1 MQTKIYI
8 VFCFC
13 LFCTVSFSQNTVSGK
28 ITTEEG
34 TSLSGSHV
42 HIGTKT
48 VSSNV
53 SGDYLIKR
61 LPSGNVKVFVSYVGF
76 QPIDT
81 LVNLNGD
88 QVLDFTLKVKTD
100 QLQEVVIRQKAN
112 KLNKSLLEQNIK
124 TATIEKFSN
133 QTLGDVLKEIS
144 GVSSL
149 KTGSTVVKP
158 VINGLFGSRVPM
170 INNNVRLED
179 QQWGTEHA
187 PNFDINA
194 AGKITVIK
202 GASGLQY
209 GGDAVGGL
217 VIIEPV
223 LVKKDTLFGKT
234 ILNLASNGR
243 GGSISSSLH
252 KGNDKGW
259 SWNALG
265 TFKYS
270 GDREASDY
278 VLSNSGNREANF
290 SGDVKF
296 TGKKYDISGYYSFY
310 NTTIGILSASHTG
323 NVNDLYNSITNKTP
337 SVINDFTYTIRNPKQ
352 KVQHHLAKM
361 NYNYYFDET
370 ASLAVQYSFQFNK
383 RLEFDVRRGDFN
395 DVAALDLE
403 LTTHAINVDYKKAL
417 HDWNFKTG
425 LNSSIQNNFANPAT
439 GIKPLIPNFD
449 RIEFG
454 TYGILSYNVSDSFSL
469 ETGLRYDYS
478 RVDAAKF
485 YLKSRWEERGYTNE
499 FADFKVGEQG
509 NQWLTRPGFTF
520 HNISASAGFHK
531 EFEAD
536 LNWYSNISL
545 ATRNPNPSEFFSD
558 GLHHSTGIIELGDLA
573 LDKEQAVKLSTTL
586 QKKWTAF
593 SVEVN
598 PFINSIRNFMFL
610 RPVGFETTIR
620 GAFPVWEHQ
629 QTNARLAG
637 VDVQT
642 HWKISKQ
649 WQHDFTL
656 AYVNGKDI
664 TNKQSLIDIPPL
676 NLSNKV
682 QFSNREWHD
691 LKLELKSEIVLRQK
705 QFPDNN
711 FTTNIVVNDELTPVM
726 VDISTPPPGYQLLHF
741 YSEINFK
748 TFGKTNATVAFS
760 IQNILN
766 TKYRDYLNR
775 QRFFADEMGRNFQIQ
790 LKFNY

>member
-13 LFCTVSFSQNTVSGK
+13 LFCTISFAQNTVSGK
-28 ITTEEG
+28 ITTQG
-34 TSLSGSHV
+34 GMPLSGSHI

-48 VSSNV
+48 VSSDV
-53 SGDYLIKR
+53 SGNYSIKK
-61 LPSGNVKVFVSYVGF
+61 LPAGNIKVFVSYVGF
-76 QPIDT
+76 KSVDT
-81 LVNLNGD
+81 LVNISGD
-88 QVLDFTLKVKTD
+88 QVLNFSLKENTD
-100 QLQEVVIRQKAN
+100 QLQEVVVRQKAN
-112 KLNKSLLEQNIK
+112 TLNKSILEQKIK
-124 TATIEKFSN
+124 TETIEKFSN
-133 QTLGDVLKEIS
+133 QTLGDILKEIA

-149 KTGSTVVKP
+149 KTGSSVVKP
-158 VINGLFGSRVPM
+158 VINGLFGSRVPV

-179 QQWGTEHA
+179 QEWGTEHA
-187 PNFDINA
+187 PNFDVNA

-217 VIIEPV
+217 VVIEPV
-223 LVKKDTLFGKT
+223 AVKRDTLFGKT

-243 GGSISSSLH
+243 GGSVSTSLH

-270 GDREASDY
+270 GDKEAPDY

-323 NVNDLYNSITNKTP
+323 NVNDLYNSITNKIP
-337 SVINDFTYTIRNPKQ
+337 SVVNDFTYTIKNPKQ
-352 KVQHHLAKM
+352 KVQHHLAKL

-395 DVAALDLE
+395 DIAALDLE

-417 HDWNFKTG
+417 HDWTLKTG
-425 LNSSIQNNFANPAT
+425 FNSSIQNNFANPAT

-454 TYGILSYNVSDSFSL
+454 TYGIASYDLSDSFSVDA
-469 ETGLRYDYS
+469 GVRYDFS
-478 RVDAAKF
+478 RVDATKF
-485 YLKSRWEERGYTNE
+485 YLKSRWEERGYATV
-499 FADFKVGEQG
+499 FADFIVGEQG
-509 NQWLTRPGFTF
+509 NQWLTKPSFTF
-520 HNISASAGFHK
+520 HNISASTGFHK

-573 LDKEQAVKLSTTL
+573 LDKEQAIKLSTTL
-586 QKKWTAF
+586 QKKWNTF

-620 GAFPVWEHQ
+620 GAFPVWEYQ

-649 WQHDFTL
+649 WQHDFAL
-656 AYVNGKDI
+656 AYVNGKDL
-664 TNKQSLIDIPPL
+664 TNKESLIDIPPL
-676 NLSNKV
+676 NLSNKI
-682 QFSNREWHD
+682 QFSKNEWHD
-691 LKLELKSEIVLRQK
+691 LKLELKSEVVLRQN

-711 FTTNIVVNDELTPVM
+711 FTTNIVVNNELVPVL
-726 VDISTPPPGYQLLHF
+726 VDISTPPPAYQLLHF
-741 YSEINFK
+741 YSEMKFK

-760 IQNILN
+760 VQNILN
-766 TKYRDYLNR
+766 TSYRDYLNR